1 MVKKSSAHHLG
12 RRPRGRPRAYDPGQ
26 ALARVTAAFWDAGY
40 SAASLEDLTDAAGM
54 NKPSLYGAFGNKH
67 ALYMTSLEQYR
78 AMGREAMREALSY
91 ELPLADALRRVYTR
105 AIEIYTAGDHGARGC
120 FLIGTAA
127 TESVLDPKIRR
138 VFADGL
144 HELDEQLEARFAHA
158 LEHGELKSEI
168 GAGDLARVACGIMN
182 SLALRARAG
191 DSRQVLEATAEA
203 GVRLLC
209 RLG

>member
-1 MVKKSSAHHLG
+1 MVQKKTA
-12 RRPRGRPRAYDPGQ
+12 RRPRGRPRAYDPDK

-40 SAASLEDLTDAAGM
+40 SGASLEDLTDAAGM

-67 ALYMTSLEQYR
+67 ALYMTTLEQYR
-78 AMGREAMREALSY
+78 EMGRNAMREELSY
-91 ELPLADALRRVYTR
+91 ALPLADGLRRVYAR
-105 AIEIYTAGDHGARGC
+105 AIDIYTSGEHGARGC

-127 TESVLDPKIRR
+127 AESVLDPKIRR
-138 VFADGL
+138 MFADGL
-144 HELDEQLEARFAHA
+144 HELDEQLEARFQRA
-158 LEHGELKSEI
+158 LDTGELKSAL

-191 DSRQVLEATAEA
+191 DPRAVLEATAET

-209 RLG
+209 GRV

>member
-1 MVKKSSAHHLG
+1 MVQKKSV
-12 RRPRGRPRAYDPGQ
+12 RRPRGRPRAYDPDQ
-26 ALARVTAAFWDAGY
+26 ALAQATAAFWDAGY
-40 SAASLEDLTDAAGM
+40 SGASLEDLTAATGM

-67 ALYMTSLEQYR
+67 ALYMTVLEQYR

-91 ELPLADALRRVYTR
+91 ELPLADALRRVYAR
-105 AIEIYTAGDHGARGC
+105 AIEIYTAGGRGARGC

-144 HELDEQLEARFAHA
+144 HELDAQLEARFAHA
-158 LEHGELKSEI
+158 MERGELQSGI

-191 DSRQVLEATAEA
+191 DSRRVLEATAEA

-209 RLG
+209 SLG

>member
-1 MVKKSSAHHLG
+1 MVKKAVV
-12 RRPRGRPRAYDPGQ
+12 RRPRGRPKGYDPEQ

-40 SAASLEDLTDAAGM
+40 SGASLEDLTDAAGM

-67 ALYMTSLEQYR
+67 ALYMTTLERYR
-78 AMGREAMREALSY
+78 EMGRNAMREELSFG
-91 ELPLADALRRVYTR
+91 LALADGLRRVYAR
-105 AIEIYTAGDHGARGC
+105 AIDIYTSGEHGARGC

-127 TESVLDPKIRR
+127 TEAVLDPKVRR
-138 VFADGL
+138 MYADGL
-144 HELDEQLEARFAHA
+144 HELDEQLQARFQHA
-158 LEHGELKSEI
+158 LDTGELKSGL

-191 DSRQVLEATAEA
+191 DPRAVLEATAEA

-209 RLG
+209 GLG